1 MNSKKRKVSGAQL
14 LGALGAAALLV
25 CGASSVLAGEKPP
38 AAADKVQGM
47 QVAIDPGSGKLRQPT
62 AAEIK
67 ALSAALG
74 PMFHRS
80 ARSAQVNQLA
90 NGTLSFTLGTDSLNI
105 WLAAV
110 NPNGSLAQA
119 CFDSSAVAAG
129 AQPVALEDK

>member
-1 MNSKKRKVSGAQL
+1 MSHEKRKVSGARL

-25 CGASSVLAGEKPP
+25 CGAGSALAGEKPS
-38 AAADKVQGM
+38 AGAGKVQGM
-47 QVAIDPGSGKLRQPT
+47 QVAIDPASGKLRQPT
-62 AAEIK
+62 AAEMK

-80 ARSAQVNQLA
+80 AQSAQVNQFA
-90 NGTLSFTLGTDSLNI
+90 DGTLSFTLGTDSLNI

-110 NPNGSLAQA
+110 NPDGSLAQA

-129 AQPVALEDK
+129 AQPTVLEDK